1 MNPSSVQIIATI
13 LFVFAILH
21 TFLVRYLHAFS
32 KRFIKGSIRERSLR
46 YLSEVEVVFGF
57 WAAVLMF
64 FYTYFRG
71 FNVYDNNH
79 NTVAGAVYYLEH
91 QNFTEPLFV
100 FVIMCM
106 VGTRPI
112 TYLAQNLIL
121 FISKL
126 IPLPKKMAV
135 YITVM
140 IFGPLFGSLITE
152 PAAMAVTA
160 LILVRFFYEKHKS
173 EKFMYTTIGLLF
185 VNVSIGGTLTNFSA
199 PPIIMVAEKWG
210 WDIFFMFTHFGYKSA
225 LAIVASTLIAA
236 YLLRD
241 ELKGKIDITKPP
253 RDKLYPPI
261 WLSVVHIV
269 FVGLLVSISHHP
281 VVVVALFIL
290 FVGFV
295 GVTVKYQAPIPYKES
310 LLVAFFLAGLVTLG
324 SLQDWW
330 LKPLLTQLDSLS
342 LYFGTTGLTAFTD
355 NAALSYLGSLVNLS
369 DAAKYNL
376 IAGALTGGGLTII
389 ANAPNPAGYS
399 ILKPYFNEGIK
410 PLSLFKAAIIPTI
423 IAMLAFQLLPNL

>member
-1 MNPSSVQIIATI
+1 MNPSSVQVVATI

-21 TFLVRYLHAFS
+21 TFLVRYFHSFS
-32 KRFIKGSIRERSLR
+32 KRFIRGSIRERSLR

-57 WAAVLMF
+57 WAAILMF
-64 FYTYFRG
+64 FYSYLSG
-71 FNVYDNNH
+71 FNVHDKNDH
-79 NTVAGAVYYLEH
+79 TIGGVVYYLEH

-121 FISKL
+121 LIAKL

-135 YITVM
+135 YMTVM

-152 PAAMAVTA
+152 PGAMAVTA

-173 EKFMYTTIGLLF
+173 EKFMYTTLGLLF

-210 WDIFFMFTHFGYKSA
+210 WDISYMLAHFGYKSA
-225 LAIVASTLIAA
+225 LAIFVSTMAAA
-236 YLLRD
+236 YILRK
-241 ELKGKIDITKPP
+241 ELSGKIEITKPP
-253 RDKLYPPI
+253 KDKSDPPL
-261 WLSVVHIV
+261 WLSIVHVVFIA
-269 FVGLLVSISHHP
+269 LLVSISHHA
-281 VVVVALFIL
+281 VVIMALFLL
-290 FVGFV
+290 FVGFS
-295 GVTVKYQAPIPYKES
+295 GVTVKYQSPIPYKES

-330 LKPLLTQLDSLS
+330 LKPLLGSLDSMS
-342 LYFGTTGLTAFTD
+342 LYFGAAGLTAFTD
-355 NAALSYLGSLVNLS
+355 NAALAYLGSLVNLS

-376 IAGALTGGGLTII
+376 LAGALTGGGLTII

-399 ILKPYFNEGIK
+399 ILKPYFKEGIK
-410 PLSLFKAAIIPTI
+410 PWSLFKAAIIPTA
-423 IAMLAFQLLPNL
+423 IAMFAFQFLPNL

>member
-1 MNPSSVQIIATI
+1 
-13 LFVFAILH
+13 
-21 TFLVRYLHAFS
+21 
-32 KRFIKGSIRERSLR
+32 
-46 YLSEVEVVFGF
+46 VEVVFGF
-57 WAAVLMF
+57 WAAILMF
-64 FYTYFRG
+64 FYSYLSG
-71 FNVYDNNH
+71 FNVHDKNDH
-79 NTVAGAVYYLEH
+79 TIGGVVYYLEH

-121 FISKL
+121 LIAKL

-135 YITVM
+135 YMTVM

-152 PAAMAVTA
+152 PGAMAVTA

-173 EKFMYTTIGLLF
+173 EKFMYTTLGLLF

-210 WDIFFMFTHFGYKSA
+210 WDISYMLAHFGYKSA
-225 LAIVASTLIAA
+225 LAIFVSTMAAA
-236 YLLRD
+236 YILRK
-241 ELKGKIDITKPP
+241 ELSGKIEITKPP
-253 RDKLYPPI
+253 KDKSDPPL
-261 WLSVVHIV
+261 WLSIVHVVFIA
-269 FVGLLVSISHHP
+269 LLVSISHHA
-281 VVVVALFIL
+281 VVIMALFLL
-290 FVGFV
+290 FVGFS
-295 GVTVKYQAPIPYKES
+295 GVTVKYQSPIPYKES

-330 LKPLLTQLDSLS
+330 LKPLLGSLDSMS
-342 LYFGTTGLTAFTD
+342 LYFGAAGLTAFTD
-355 NAALSYLGSLVNLS
+355 NAALAYLGSLVNLS

-376 IAGALTGGGLTII
+376 LAGALTGGGLTII

-399 ILKPYFNEGIK
+399 ILKPYFKKG
-410 PLSLFKAAIIPTI
+410 
-423 IAMLAFQLLPNL
+423 